1 MEQLYLIILIN
12 INNQYLDLRFP
23 KGDDIKQTQLV
34 PDVAQILQDCRL
46 ANIVLANALPGQ
58 LLNA

>member
-34 PDVAQILQDCRL
+34 PDVAQILQARL